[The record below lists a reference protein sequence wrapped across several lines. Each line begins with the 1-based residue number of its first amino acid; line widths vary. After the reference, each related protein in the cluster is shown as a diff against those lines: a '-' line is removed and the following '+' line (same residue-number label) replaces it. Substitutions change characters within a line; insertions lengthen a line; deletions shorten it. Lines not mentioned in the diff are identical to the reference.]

1 LKQLVCLVE
10 ARSEPSTSAGF
21 FCSRHSHAHLT
32 GRHAQVRV
40 RRSRGSFGWLCVHL
54 LFLCIILLDPI
65 ASAKAQTASQD
76 QTPYEVKEIEF
87 EGNETLSDKTLLSVM
102 TTKESPGS
110 ISSFLYDHVSERLGS
125 KREYFNP
132 AGFDVDLGNLKAL
145 YNDNGF
151 FSAQIDTAFT
161 YDETERSV
169 IVKVVIRE
177 GYRSLVDSIR
187 YVGLDSISPPVREE
201 ISSGAKIKTGSPFS
215 AEDLTQEQ
223 ERVISLLYNQGYPE
237 AKLDSTIVRRRLS
250 TNNVDIVLT
259 FRPGRE
265 FRVGKITIA
274 PEGATADEIDS
285 SLVFHHL
292 DLSTGQ
298 VYSLKRKLSTERNLS
313 RSGVF
318 ETVRVEARFPPPGDT
333 SRSVPV
339 TIFLKPRDKHEL
351 TPELFV
357 DDADN
362 AFNLGMGLGYN
373 NRNFFGNARNLS
385 ARGTIRLQSIQRI
398 SVLRMFT
405 ASGFRQPPLVASA
418 ELSVQ
423 LLQPY
428 IFSNSVSGSWTF
440 SLIADKKK
448 PYLQSIARNKIGI
461 ADQLSDHSFAFF
473 DWSIERMS
481 VEIFDTSS
489 AALFTGEQRPQ
500 LNSILVATLQRD
512 MTNDIISP
520 SKGLF
525 TSFSLEEGGVLPA
538 LFRNF
543 GSNLPF
549 SQYYKV
555 SAYARWYKD
564 LSKSRFT
571 ILAMKLK
578 GGFAQPFRFD
588 RDPADENLPVPL
600 NRRFFAGGSGSVR
613 GWRTRELGAFDQ
625 PQFGGDATLE
635 GSVETRINVLK
646 NVGDFW
652 WLKLSGVWAVLF
664 VDFGNVWD
672 RLQDIR
678 FHQVAIA
685 SGFGIRYD
693 TIFGPIRVDLGF
705 KAYDPSQPEGKQWF
719 TSKRFWGEALG
730 NGVLHFG
737 IGQAF

>member
-1 LKQLVCLVE
+1 MQ
-10 ARSEPSTSAGF
+10 RS
-21 FCSRHSHAHLT
+21 SRCF
-32 GRHAQVRV
+32 
-40 RRSRGSFGWLCVHL
+40 GSLCVHL
-54 LFLCIILLDPI
+54 LLLFI
-65 ASAKAQTASQD
+65 ALLGPLATLKAQTPPED
-76 QTPYEVKEIEF
+76 QTPYEVKKIEF

-102 TTKESPGS
+102 TTKESPGT
-110 ISSFLYDHVSERLGS
+110 ISSFLYEHVSERLGS

-132 AGFDVDLGNLKAL
+132 AGFDVDLANLKTL

-151 FSAQIDTAFT
+151 FSAQIDTGLT
-161 YDETERSV
+161 YDETDRSV
-169 IVKVVIRE
+169 TVKVIIRE

-201 ISSGAKIKTGSPFS
+201 IASGARIKNGSPFS
-215 AEDLTQEQ
+215 AGDLTQEQ

-237 AKLDSTIVRRRLS
+237 AKLDSTVVRRRLS
-250 TNNVDIVLT
+250 TNNVDVILT

-265 FRVGKITIA
+265 YRVGKITIA
-274 PEGATADEIDS
+274 PEGAAPEDIDS

-292 DLSTGQ
+292 DLKTGQ
-298 VYSLKRKLSTERNLS
+298 VYSLERKLSTERNLS

-318 ETVRVEARFPPPGDT
+318 ETVRVEARFPSPEDT
-333 SRSVPV
+333 ARSIPV
-339 TIFLKPRDKHEL
+339 TIFLKPRHKHEL

-385 ARGTIRLQSIQRI
+385 TRGTIRLQSIQRI
-398 SVLRMFT
+398 SVLKMFT
-405 ASGFRQPPLVASA
+405 ASGFRQPSLVASA

-428 IFSNSVSGSWTF
+428 VFSNNVSGTWTF
-440 SLIADKKK
+440 SLIADKKL

-481 VEIFDTSS
+481 VEIFDTTS

-500 LNSILVATLQRD
+500 LNSILVATIQRD
-512 MTNDIISP
+512 MTNDIFSP

-538 LFRNF
+538 IFRNF
-543 GSNLPF
+543 GSSLPF
-549 SQYYKV
+549 SQYYKI

-564 LSKSRFT
+564 LSNSRFT

-588 RDPADENLPVPL
+588 RDPGDENLPVPL

-613 GWRTRELGAFDQ
+613 GWRTRELGALDE
-625 PQFGGDATLE
+625 PQFGGDATIE
-635 GSVETRINVLK
+635 GSIEARINVLK
-646 NVGDFW
+646 NVRDLS
-652 WLKLSGVWAVLF
+652 WLKLSGIWTVLF
-664 VDFGNVWD
+664 VDFGNVWN
-672 RLQDIR
+672 RWQDAQFR
-678 FHQVAIA
+678 QLAVA

-719 TSKRFWGEALG
+719 TSKRFWKETLA